1 MTNFPF
7 GRSDDGTAVKIM
19 HMQNDDDVSEHMVNL
34 FERYELI

>member
-7 GRSDDGTAVKIM
+7 GRSDDGAAVKIK